1 MNLFFKFISV
11 CFLALALLI
20 NRSSITRGTSFEDH
34 SWVSL
39 GSVNGG
45 ISIGCLAF
53 KNKDNTALEVGM
65 IYALE
70 EDSDLAYG
78 FDLYKFKDF
87 SGWSLFG
94 SIGVYLVRDS
104 KYNQQ
109 NQFYYYDS
117 KREIAYS
124 IGIQYD
130 FKKFD
135 IGFGYHSIRGPS
147 IQLQFVKSPRA
158 KMKEKEKLKEEKEKE
173 IREEKEEE
181 NQEEEREEEDSG
193 ESDSQKGEAESVGNR
208 LRA

>member
-1 MNLFFKFISV
+1 MNLFFKLISF
-11 CFLALALLI
+11 CFLGLALLI
-20 NRSSITRGTSFEDH
+20 NRSSITYGTSFEDH

-39 GSVNGG
+39 GAVDGG

-65 IYALE
+65 IYALD
-70 EDSDLAYG
+70 EDSDKAYG

-87 SGWSLFG
+87 SGCSLFG

-109 NQFYYYDS
+109 NQLYYYES
-117 KREIAYS
+117 EREIAYS

-130 FKKFD
+130 FNKFD
-135 IGFGYHSIRGPS
+135 IGFGYHSVRGPS

-158 KMKEKEKLKEEKEKE
+158 KKKE
-173 IREEKEEE
+173 IENQRGEKEEE
-181 NQEEEREEEDSG
+181 NQEEEKEEEDIEESESQAG
-193 ESDSQKGEAESVGNR
+193 EEESVRNG
-208 LRA
+208 

>member
-1 MNLFFKFISV
+1 MNLFFKLISV
-11 CFLALALLI
+11 CFLGLAFFI
-20 NRSSITRGTSFEDH
+20 NSSSIARGTSFEDH

-39 GSVNGG
+39 GAVNGG

-70 EDSDLAYG
+70 EDADQAYG

-87 SGWSLFG
+87 SGCSLFG
-94 SIGVYLVRDS
+94 SIGMYLVRDS
-104 KYNQQ
+104 KYDRQ
-109 NQFYYYDS
+109 NQVYYYDS

-130 FKKFD
+130 FDKFD
-135 IGFGYHSIRGPS
+135 IGFGYHSVRGPS

-158 KMKEKEKLKEEKEKE
+158 KKKEIENQKEEKQ
-173 IREEKEEE
+173 EE
-181 NQEEEREEEDSG
+181 NQEEEREEEDSE
-193 ESDSQKGEAESVGNR
+193 ESDSQKEAAESVGNR
-208 LRA
+208 QRT